1 MVFGLKC
8 LWRSR
13 ERPPAPARMRQ
24 HSVELTPWRHPF
36 LTGGNLRA
44 FRTYSEAVWAFAD
57 DQARGDARP
66 LSCAFVV
73 NMAQNMY
80 NWAKLVQ
87 SQGWQVE
94 LFPNVMDDSALNAPE
109 WEEFDGEYGDVMDG
123 RGFSQH
129 HPGIPLQVPCSR
141 VAMDGSALFQA
152 QQQFV
157 SGTRAPLL
165 RLLAQTPQLR
175 HEALFAYEGIYPY
188 YGLARRLSAHDV
200 SYAAGIPLGSYASGR
215 PYCVLS
221 VGGDL
226 MFDCGRDDD
235 FGSVMSLAFNAARF
249 LLTSNPH
256 TLGHARRL
264 GFTNPVYLP
273 YPMDDT
279 AYCPAPGNARAAWE
293 AQCGPGVYFLSSS
306 RIDACVK
313 GQGRDF
319 LESVLAV
326 CARHPQARFIF
337 LAWGNDAAALA
348 REVERA
354 GRKDRILLLPPVGK
368 RRLIDYYRS
377 CDVVI
382 DQFVY
387 GYYGAT
393 ALEAAATGKP
403 VVMRLRE
410 NHYAPLY
417 AGDVAPVENVTSL
430 AEFADR
436 AGRLACDAALR
447 SASGAA
453 MREWVVR
460 THGRERTVPLLMSLL
475 RLAARGTALPA
486 EIESP
491 LLAPLSAEEITYH
504 EGCIIRETATSGQRS

>member
-1 MVFGLKC
+1 MALGIE
-8 LWRSR
+8 S
-13 ERPPAPARMRQ
+13 PPVPARLRQ
-24 HSVELTPWRHPF
+24 HSVELRPWQHPF
-36 LTGGNLRA
+36 LTEGNLRA
-44 FRTYSEAVWAFAD
+44 FRSYSEAVWAFAA
-57 DQARGDARP
+57 DQARGDTQP

-87 SQGWQVE
+87 AQDWEVE
-94 LFPNVMDDSALNAPE
+94 LFPNIMDTSALNAPE

-123 RGFSQH
+123 SGFLAR
-129 HPGIPLQVPCSR
+129 HPGIPLKVPCSR
-141 VAMDGSALFQA
+141 VGMDGAALLQA
-152 QQQFV
+152 RQEFV

-165 RLLAQTPQLR
+165 RLLAQTPQLH
-175 HEALFAYEGIYPY
+175 HEALLAYEGIYPY
-188 YGLARRLSAHDV
+188 YGLARRLSAYDV
-200 SYAAGIPLGSYASGR
+200 SYAAGVPLGPYASGR
-215 PYCVLS
+215 PYCAFS

-235 FGSVMSLAFNAARF
+235 FGMAMTLAFNAARF

-273 YPMDDT
+273 YPIDDAT
-279 AYCPAPGNARAAWE
+279 YSPAPGNARAEWE
-293 AQCGPGVYFLSSS
+293 ARYGPGVYFLSSA
-306 RIDACVK
+306 RIDASVK
-313 GQGRDF
+313 GQGREF
-319 LESVLAV
+319 FESVLAV
-326 CARHPQARFIF
+326 CAQHSQARFIF

-348 REVERA
+348 HEVERA

-368 RRLIDYYRS
+368 RRLLDYYRS

-393 ALEAAATGKP
+393 ALEAAAAGKP

-410 NHYAPLY
+410 DHYAPLY
-417 AGDVAPVENVTSL
+417 AGDVAPVVNVTSL
-430 AEFADR
+430 AELAGHV
-436 AGRLACDAALR
+436 GRLACDAAVR

-475 RLAARGTALPA
+475 RLAARGTPLPTDF
-486 EIESP
+486 ESP
-491 LLAPLSAEEITYH
+491 LLAPLSAEEIAYQA
-504 EGCIIRETATSGQRS
+504 GCLVSEPATSGPQ

>member
-1 MVFGLKC
+1 MAFGVG
-8 LWRSR
+8 W
-13 ERPPAPARMRQ
+13 PAPARLRQ
-24 HSVELTPWRHPF
+24 HSVESMPWRHPF
-36 LTGGNLRA
+36 LTEGNLRA
-44 FRTYSEAVWAFAD
+44 FRSYSEAVWAFAA
-57 DQARGDARP
+57 DQARGDTRP

-87 SQGWQVE
+87 AQHWEVE
-94 LFPNVMDDSALNAPE
+94 LFPNIMDTSALNAPE

-123 RGFSQH
+123 SGFLARH
-129 HPGIPLQVPCSR
+129 AGIPLKVPCSR
-141 VAMDGSALFQA
+141 VGMDGAALLQA
-152 QQQFV
+152 RQEFD

-165 RLLAQTPQLR
+165 HLLAQTPQLR
-175 HEALFAYEGIYPY
+175 HEALLAYEGIYPY
-188 YGLARRLSAHDV
+188 HGLARRLSAHDV
-200 SYAAGIPLGSYASGR
+200 SYAAGVPLGPYASGR
-215 PYCVLS
+215 PYCVFS

-235 FGSVMSLAFNAARF
+235 FGAAMTLAFNAARF
-249 LLTSNPH
+249 LLTTNPH

-273 YPMDDT
+273 YPIDDAT
-279 AYCPAPGNARAAWE
+279 YCPAPGNARAEWE
-293 AQCGPGVYFLSSS
+293 ARYGPGVYFLSSA
-306 RIDACVK
+306 RIDASVK
-313 GQGRDF
+313 GQGREFFD
-319 LESVLAV
+319 SVLAV
-326 CARHPQARFIF
+326 CAQHPQARFIF

-348 REVERA
+348 REVELA

-368 RRLIDYYRS
+368 RRLLDYYRS

-393 ALEAAATGKP
+393 ALEAAAAGKP
-403 VVMRLRE
+403 VIMRLRE
-410 NHYAPLY
+410 DHYSPLY
-417 AGDVAPVENVTSL
+417 SGDVAPVENVTSL
-430 AEFADR
+430 AELAGR

-447 SASGAA
+447 SASGVA

-475 RLAARGTALPA
+475 RLAARGTALPTC
-486 EIESP
+486 IESP
-491 LLAPLSAEEITYH
+491 LLAPLSAEEIAYH
-504 EGCIIRETATSGQRS
+504 AGCLVSEPAANSPPQ